1 MTNKYCNAY
10 KAVFDR
16 VKADLEAVSSIKS
29 VVLGEQFRLTDLP
42 LAIINPEPT
51 EISQATFGSM
61 LDNKIGV
68 SIVLVIRETEPSNW
82 FTDIISVMGDAMDKI
97 LSDRTLNNTVRD
109 IMPTV
114 FGPGEIRTQNKLFYG
129 GVLKFQALMFF
140 TP

>member
-1 MTNKYCNAY
+1 MTKYYDAY

-16 VKADLEAVSSIKS
+16 VKANLETVSSIKA
-29 VVLGEQFRLTDLP
+29 VVLGEQFRLTELP
-42 LAIINPEPT
+42 LAIVNPEPT
-51 EISQATFGSM
+51 EISQAAFGGI
-61 LDNKIGV
+61 LDNKIGI
-68 SIVLVIRETEPSNW
+68 SIVLMIRETEPSNW
-82 FTDIISVMGDAMDKI
+82 FTDIISVMGDALDKI

-109 IMPTV
+109 IIPTV

>member
-1 MTNKYCNAY
+1 VTNKYYNAY

-16 VKADLEAVSSIKS
+16 VKADLEAVSSIKA

-61 LDNKIGV
+61 LDNKIGI
-68 SIVLVIRETEPSNW
+68 SIVLMIRETEPSNW

-97 LSDRTLNNTVRD
+97 LGDRTLNNTVRD

>member
-1 MTNKYCNAY
+1 MTNKYYNAY

-16 VKADLEAVSSIKS
+16 VKADLEAVSSIKA

-61 LDNKIGV
+61 LDNKIGI
-68 SIVLVIRETEPSNW
+68 SIVLMIRETEPSNW
-82 FTDIISVMGDAMDKI
+82 FTDIISVMGDALDKI

>member
-1 MTNKYCNAY
+1 MTKYYDAY

-16 VKADLEAVSSIKS
+16 VKANLETVSSIKA
-29 VVLGEQFRLTDLP
+29 VVLGEQFRLTELP
-42 LAIINPEPT
+42 LAIVNPEPT
-51 EISQATFGSM
+51 EISQAAFGGI
-61 LDNKIGV
+61 LDNKIGI
-68 SIVLVIRETEPSNW
+68 SIVLMIRETEPSNW
-82 FTDIISVMGDAMDKI
+82 FTDIITVMGDALDKI

-109 IMPTV
+109 VIPTV

>member
-1 MTNKYCNAY
+1 MTNKYYDAF

-42 LAIINPEPT
+42 LAMINPEPT

-61 LDNKIGV
+61 LGNKIGI
-68 SIVLVIRETEPSNW
+68 SIVLMIRETEPSNW

-109 IMPTV
+109 IIPTV

-129 GVLKFQALMFF
+129 GVLKFQALTFF